1 MFPPSYRPDARSI
14 ALHAQRTAAA
24 GLGVAALL
32 LPLATATAV
41 TPGSSNIQVALANG
55 TNQQFESSSD
65 INGTAR
71 VLTKDGRFVVFST
84 AAALTPGDTNG
95 LDDVY
100 LRDTVDQITLLVSE
114 RHGQPGNSD
123 SFEPTISGDG
133 RFVAFTTTATNLTK
147 DTNGDHLD
155 VVVKDTYTGRLRTVS
170 VTSTGKQKPFNSFS
184 PVISSDGASVAFQTF
199 APLGSRDRD
208 KREDVYVR
216 DLRSGTTRQAS
227 LLPGRSKDVGVSVLN
242 GDISDDGTKVAF
254 GDSNRIWVRD
264 LASRSTT
271 LVWKEGDA
279 PPCQD
284 LPAGSAGR
292 PVLSG
297 NGRYV
302 AFSSCAKDLPGK
314 SHRFTNVYRFA
325 LGSAKVTMV
334 TRGNGHSYL
343 PSLSRSGR
351 YVGFGSDAAN
361 LVAGDDHGPD
371 AFVADIRRGTV
382 VRASEAPDGSRGNNW
397 SATTAASVSSDG
409 HSLAYS
415 SYADNLVAGDSF
427 DLREVFLWRR

>member
-1 MFPPSYRPDARSI
+1 MFPRSYRPDPRRV
-14 ALHAQRTAAA
+14 ALPAQRALAAA
-24 GLGVAALL
+24 LGLAAVLV
-32 LPLATATAV
+32 PLSSATAL
-41 TPGSSNIQVALANG
+41 TPGRSNIQVALANG
-55 TNQQFESSSD
+55 TNQQLESSSD

-71 VLTKDGRFVVFST
+71 VLTQDGRFVVFST
-84 AAALTPGDTNG
+84 AAALTPDDTNG

-100 LRDTVDQITLLVSE
+100 LRDTVDEITLLVSE
-114 RHGQPGNSD
+114 KNGHPGDSD

-147 DTNGDHLD
+147 DSNGDHLD
-155 VVVKDTYTGRLRTVS
+155 VVVKDTYTGRLRAVS
-170 VTSTGKQKPFNSFS
+170 VTSREKQKPFNSFS
-184 PVISSDGASVAFQTF
+184 PVISSDGGSVAFQSF
-199 APLGSRDRD
+199 APLGGRDRD

-216 DLRSGTTRQAS
+216 DLKAGTTRQAS
-227 LLPGRSKDVGVSVLN
+227 LLPGTSKDVRVSVLN

-271 LVWKEGDA
+271 RVWKEGDA

-302 AFSSCAKDLPGK
+302 AFSSCAKDLPGR
-314 SHRFTNVYRFA
+314 SHRFTNIYRFA
-325 LGSAKVTMV
+325 LRSGKVTMV
-334 TRGNGHSYL
+334 TRGNGYSYL

-371 AFVADIRRGTV
+371 AFVADLRRGTV
-382 VRASEAPDGSRGNNW
+382 VRASQAPDGSGGNNW

-415 SYADNLVAGDSF
+415 SYADNLVAGDTY